1 MLFVT
6 TLKALYGQH
15 LEAIKLFK
23 RPKIPEGLEIKHF
36 IGIFGD
42 YDAIVIFSALN
53 EGTAAE
59 FTVQFCH
66 VAEVHTSLALPIEEL
81 KWTR

>member
-1 MLFVT
+1 M
-6 TLKALYGQH
+6 KSRYGQH

-23 RPKIPEGLEIKHF
+23 RPKIPEGIKIREF
-36 IGIFGD
+36 IGIFGTS
-42 YDAIVIFSALN
+42 DALVIFEAVD
-53 EGTAAE
+53 EATAAE

-66 VAEVHTSLALPIEEL
+66 VADVQTSLALPIEDL